1 MSTIVAVRK
10 NGIACIAAD
19 TLTTFGDTRQSAGY
33 DAAHDKIFSSHDSHI
48 GIVGSAAHQMVL
60 ESACEQMDELDFLG
74 RRAIFESFLKL
85 HPVLK
90 EKYFLNP
97 KEDEDDAYES
107 TQIDAL
113 LINRRGIFGVFSL
126 REVFEYTRFWAI
138 GAGSEFA
145 LGAMEALYDRLD
157 AAEAIAREAVAVSAS
172 FNASTGL
179 PLTCYCVSLDETKP
193 EVMLT

>member
-10 NGIACIAAD
+10 NGVACIAAD
-19 TLTTFGDTRQSAGY
+19 SLTTFGDTRQSAGY
-33 DAAHDKIFSSHDSHI
+33 DAAHDKIFHSHDSHI

-60 ESACEQMDELDFLG
+60 ESACEQLKDLDFFG

-90 EKYFLNP
+90 ERYFLNP

-113 LINRRGIFGVFSL
+113 LVNRKGIFGVFSL

-145 LGAMEALYDRLD
+145 LGAMEVLYGRLD
-157 AAEAIAREAVAVSAS
+157 SAEEIAREAIAVSAA
-172 FNASTGL
+172 FNASPAL
-179 PLTCYCVSLDETKP
+179 PMSCYCVALDSAEPETI
-193 EVMLT
+193 LT